1 MRGVQLNYG
10 LLVSRVS
17 RPDNDDEPAAG
28 CDGAGELEGGGGAR
42 GAAGMSGAD
51 NGRRWWAPTFRARAV
66 RDIAEGE
73 EVNGCYC
80 HATECTVRCA
90 RIKSVV

>member
-17 RPDNDDEPAAG
+17 RPDNDD
-28 CDGAGELEGGGGAR
+28 ELEGGGGAR

>member
-28 CDGAGELEGGGGAR
+28 SDGAGELEGGG
-42 GAAGMSGAD
+42 GMSGAD

>member
-28 CDGAGELEGGGGAR
+28 SDGAGELEGGG
-42 GAAGMSGAD
+42 GAD

-90 RIKSVV
+90 RIKSVF